1 MERVYTPAEIAT
13 ALATFERITRMQRE
27 AQHRYYERNADA
39 KKTYA
44 KEYYQRK
51 KAERRVQQQ
60 EAPADPVAVPRDP
73 GIKSSQ

>member
-1 MERVYTPAEIAT
+1 MERAYTPAEIAT
-13 ALATFERITRMQRE
+13 ALATLERLTRRQRE

-51 KAERRVQQQ
+51 KAQRVAQKIDT
-60 EAPADPVAVPRDP
+60 PALP
-73 GIKSSQ
+73 

>member
-13 ALATFERITRMQRE
+13 ALATYERMIQRQRE

-51 KAERRVQQQ
+51 KARSNP
-60 EAPADPVAVPRDP
+60 PAAVPDSP
-73 GIKSSQ
+73 A

>member
-1 MERVYTPAEIAT
+1 MERAYTPAEIAT
-13 ALATFERITRMQRE
+13 ALATLERMTRMQRE

-51 KAERRVQQQ
+51 KAQRM
-60 EAPADPVAVPRDP
+60 ATPAAVPDP
-73 GIKSSQ
+73 PA